1 MEKQV
6 EKIVVPGVNVP
17 RRKRV
22 AAYAR
27 VSSGKDAML
36 HSLSAQVSTY
46 SSLIQETPGW
56 QFVKVYADEAMTGT
70 KDSRTG
76 FQQMLTDCRAGQ
88 IDMVLCKSIS
98 RFARNTVTLLETVR
112 ELKDLGVD
120 VYFEEQN
127 IHTMSGDGEL
137 MLTIL
142 ASYAQEESRSVSE
155 NMKWRI
161 KKNFEEGMP
170 WNGTLLGYR
179 YKNGQY
185 VIESQEADTVRR
197 IFSLFLSG
205 KGVRT
210 IAQMLN
216 TESVPTRYGNSWSKN
231 SIMRVL
237 RNYSYTGNLILQ
249 KTFREDHLTKRD
261 VRNHGQK
268 TQFHATDSH
277 EAIISLDDYN
287 AVQAEMLRRAER
299 YAPPTK
305 NYTKRYPYSGLI
317 SCGCCGARYCRK
329 ITHGGPVWICT
340 TFNTQGKAACPSKQ
354 IPEPVLDGLTE
365 EISLTDLTAIRAE
378 NGNRLVFCFKNG
390 SESVKRWKDRSRAES
405 WTLEMK
411 ERARQRENQRQ
422 EAIHNDNSKKC
433 DGDPGQG

>member
-6 EKIVVPGVNVP
+6 EKVIIPGVNVP

-27 VSSGKDAML
+27 VSSGKNAML
-36 HSLSAQVSTY
+36 HSLSAQVSAY
-46 SSLIQETPGW
+46 SSLIQKTPGW

-120 VYFEEQN
+120 VYFEEQS

-170 WNGTLLGYR
+170 WGGALLGYR
-179 YKNGQY
+179 FDGISYH
-185 VIESQEADTVRR
+185 VIQEEAEIIRR
-197 IFSLFLSG
+197 IYREYLSG
-205 KGVRT
+205 KGTET
-210 IAQMLN
+210 IARALN
-216 TESVPTRYGNSWSKN
+216 EDGCITRFGNRWNRKGVAD
-231 SIMRVL
+231 IL
-237 RNYSYTGNLILQ
+237 RNYTYTGNLLLQ
-249 KTFREDHLTKRD
+249 KTYQESYLTK
-261 VRNHGQK
+261 K
-268 TQFHATDSH
+268 TLPNTGKYPMYHAEGAH
-277 EAIISLDDYN
+277 EAIVSTEEYN
-287 AVQAEMLRRAER
+287 TVQAEMKRREEKYVPASRCYTNR
-299 YAPPTK
+299 YS
-305 NYTKRYPYSGLI
+305 YSGLI
-317 SCGCCGARYCRK
+317 KCGCCGKAYRRK
-329 ITHGGPVWICT
+329 VRISGIFWICST
-340 TFNTQGKAACPSKQ
+340 YNTKGKTACPSKQ
-354 IPEPVLDGLTE
+354 IPESVLDELTTD
-365 EISLTDLTAIRAE
+365 ISLTDLTAIRAE

-390 SESVKRWKDRSRAES
+390 SESVKRWKDRSRAEN
-405 WTLEMK
+405 WTPEMK
-411 ERARQRENQRQ
+411 ERARQCERQRL
-422 EAIHNDNSKKC
+422 EAIRNGK
-433 DGDPGQG
+433 G

>member
-6 EKIVVPGVNVP
+6 EKLIIPGVNVP

-36 HSLSAQVSTY
+36 RSLSAQVSAY
-46 SSLIQETPGW
+46 SSLIQKTPGW
-56 QFVKVYADEAMTGT
+56 QFVKVYADEAITGT
-70 KDSRTG
+70 KNSRTG
-76 FQQMLTDCRAGQ
+76 FLQMLTDCRAGL
-88 IDMVLCKSIS
+88 IDIVLCKSIS
-98 RFARNTVTLLETVR
+98 RFARNTVTLLEAVR

-179 YKNGQY
+179 YKEGQY
-185 VIESQEADTVRR
+185 VIEPQEADTVRR
-197 IFSLFLSG
+197 IFSLFLDG

-210 IAQMLN
+210 IAKMLN
-216 TESVPTRYGNSWSKN
+216 AESVPTRYRNSWSKN

-237 RNYSYTGNLILQ
+237 RNYSYTGNLLLQ
-249 KTFREDHLTKRD
+249 KTFREDYLTKRD
-261 VRNHGQK
+261 VKNRGQK
-268 TQFHATDSH
+268 TQYHAVGTH

-287 AVQAEMLRRAER
+287 AVQVEILRRAER

-354 IPEPVLDGLTE
+354 IPESVLDDLTT

-378 NGNRLVFCFKNG
+378 NGNKLVFCFKNG

-405 WTLEMK
+405 WTPEMK
-411 ERARQRENQRQ
+411 ERARQREKQRQ
-422 EAIHNDNSKKC
+422 EAIHNGNS
-433 DGDPGQG
+433 